1 MNHRG
6 LQGPVGHRRP
16 SKSSD
21 DEHDV
26 GIQGMQGLQIL
37 QESLLCEG
45 VQGLYFLDSSM
56 DGPKK
61 RHLMIM
67 NIKIMMTILSITNEH
82 DHDPDDD
89 DSDDPTCTSQTYHKC
104 SVVKTYADLHNL
116 FHLKNDL
123 CRSA

>member
-1 MNHRG
+1 MA
-6 LQGPVGHRRP
+6 L
-16 SKSSD
+16 
-21 DEHDV
+21 
-26 GIQGMQGLQIL
+26 
-37 QESLLCEG
+37 
-45 VQGLYFLDSSM
+45 
-56 DGPKK
+56 K

-104 SVVKTYADLHNL
+104 SV
-116 FHLKNDL
+116 FRPMQICIGRFFRWENDL

>member
-89 DSDDPTCTSQTYHKC
+89 DDSDDPTCTSQTYHKC
-104 SVVKTYADLHNL
+104 SVL
-116 FHLKNDL
+116 DL